1 MFLLV
6 LLVARAPKPH
16 PSLSR
21 RRPADPPV
29 VAAPMIAALRLGSR
43 SSTFTTTA
51 RTYFERGEREE
62 RERTYFEREER
73 EHTHISRGEEREERE
88 RSHTHTIY
96 FTERERAQSAHT
108 PYFLQREETVHKA

>member
-88 RSHTHTIY
+88 RAHISRGERGKRESAHV
-96 FTERERAQSAHT
+96 FREGREGRERAHT
-108 PYFLQREETVHKA
+108 YNI

>member
-1 MFLLV
+1 MFLRV

-62 RERTYFEREER
+62 RERAR
-73 EHTHISRGEEREERE
+73 ISRGERGKRESTHIQYLERGEKEEKEEKEERE
-88 RSHTHTIY
+88 RTHTI
-96 FTERERAQSAHT
+96 FREGKRGK
-108 PYFLQREETVHKA
+108 RESTHNI

>member
-88 RSHTHTIY
+88 RAHISRG
-96 FTERERAQSAHT
+96 ERG
-108 PYFLQREETVHKA
+108 

>member
-62 RERTYFEREER
+62 REHTHTIFREGERRKRRKRRKRER
-73 EHTHISRGEEREERE
+73 EHTQYLERGREERE
-88 RSHTHTIY
+88 R
-96 FTERERAQSAHT
+96 AHT
-108 PYFLQREETVHKA
+108 QY